1 MNFMSHRTARL
12 RPSSYHAL
20 IGCLALAALAARLA
34 ADDELEQRRSPL
46 VVAVERAKPAVVNI
60 HGEKTLAVPGRS
72 AQTEAGRRVNG
83 MGTGVIIDP
92 RGYII
97 TNHHVVEGVRK
108 ITVTTADRETLIA
121 QLISHDPD
129 TDLAIIKIESA
140 KSLPVIDIGTSND
153 LMPGETVVAVGN
165 AYGYGHTVTR
175 GIISALHRTVQVSDA
190 QNYEDLIQT
199 DASINP
205 GNSGGPLLNIEGRMI
220 GINVAVRAG
229 AQGIGFA
236 IPTDKALAVAAEL
249 LSTRRIG
256 NVWHGVVA
264 GSEVGKQDGLVVD
277 TIDVKSPA
285 AESGLKAGD
294 VIKTIDDQEVA
305 RALDLERA
313 LLGRQPGDEVE
324 IVVERDD
331 EQLALNLV
339 LAPAPQQPHDRI
351 NPTWDLLGLE
361 LAVIPDA
368 QFQQYRSEDRDPN
381 KYRGGLSVTDV
392 RPDGPAAGKGIQRG
406 DILVGMHIWETISL
420 DNVAYILGRPD
431 FAELEP
437 LKFYILR
444 GNKAFYGYL
453 TVSHRRPQ

>member
-1 MNFMSHRTARL
+1 MSHRTARL

-20 IGCLALAALAARLA
+20 IGCLALAALAARLS

-256 NVWHGVVA
+256 SVWHGVVA
-264 GSEVGKQDGLVVD
+264 GSEAGTGDQNGLVVD
-277 TIDVKSPA
+277 AVDVKSPA

-294 VIKTIDDQEVA
+294 VIKTIGDQDVV

-313 LLGRQPGDEVE
+313 LLGRQPGDEIE
-324 IVVERDD
+324 IVIERED
-331 EQLALNLV
+331 EPLTLNLV
-339 LAPAPQQPHDRI
+339 LAPAPQQPHHRN

-361 LAVIPDA
+361 LAVIPKA
-368 QFQQYRSEDRDPN
+368 QFQQYRSRYP
-381 KYRGGLSVTDV
+381 YRGGLSVTDV

-406 DILVGMHIWETISL
+406 DILVGMHVWETISP

-431 FAELEP
+431 FADLEP

-444 GNKAFYGYL
+444 GNETFYGHL